1 MLDILLKATALVSL
15 TSLIVLSPSP
25 KAVSCIE
32 TAVKTQAVHSKIEEL
47 KELKENFYNL
57 QLINESIE
65 MTFPHCFL
73 INPPLEECFQI
84 FERKWKFI
92 PILGEKKRRVKNEKT
107 SK

>member
-15 TSLIVLSPSP
+15 TFLTVLSPSSE
-25 KAVSCIE
+25 AVSCLE
-32 TAVKTQAVHSKIEEL
+32 TAVKTQAAHSKIEEL
-47 KELKENFYNL
+47 KEFKENFYNL

-73 INPPLEECFQI
+73 INPPPEECSQI

-92 PILGEKKRRVKNEKT
+92 PLFGEKGE
-107 SK
+107 